1 MSDVTMRA
9 EELRQSAAAKVRAGY
24 LEEALTI
31 YDAAIAA
38 ADDDELRELITV
50 NKADALIALERSGPE
65 VQALPSIVMRR
76 RNTRNVYLAA
86 YALVF
91 KYRLENEMKR
101 AGFYAEL
108 ALKCAEEADETL
120 WKIGA
125 LNELGSIHEIDS
137 KFPEAIECFD
147 RAIHLIEQL
156 DDPSAHRLSYGI
168 ALENLGCSKILN
180 DDYREGIAIVERSIT
195 EMESP
200 THVAEA
206 YIDLCYGYLAIEQF
220 EKARHY
226 GEAGLEIATESRQI
240 RNAHYLLGEVY
251 YKLDDLDTAEFH
263 FDELARFYPEFRN
276 LKSLLFAIDLRSMV
290 NLKL

>member
-1 MSDVTMRA
+1 MRA
-9 EELRQSAAAKVRAGY
+9 EELRQAAAAKVRAGQ
-24 LEEALTI
+24 LEEALGA
-31 YDAAIAA
+31 YDAALAA

-50 NKADALIALERSGPE
+50 NKADALIALERGGPE
-65 VQALPSIVMRR
+65 VQALASIVMRR
-76 RNTRNVYLAA
+76 RSTRNVYLAA

-91 KYRLENEMKR
+91 KYRLENELKR
-101 AGFYAEL
+101 ASFYAEL
-108 ALKCAEEADETL
+108 ALKCAEDADEAV

-137 KFPEAIECFD
+137 QFPEAIECFD
-147 RAIHLIEQL
+147 RAITLIEQL
-156 DDPSAHRLSYGI
+156 DDPSQHRLTYGI

-180 DDYREGIAIVERSIT
+180 DEYRDGIAIVLRSIA

-206 YIDLCYGYLAIEQF
+206 YIDLCYGYLGLEELEQ
-220 EKARHY
+220 ARHY
-226 GEAGLEIATESRQI
+226 GEAGLELATEARQI

-251 YKLDDLDTAEFH
+251 YKLDDLDRAEFH

>member
-1 MSDVTMRA
+1 MSESMRA
-9 EELRQSAAAKVRAGY
+9 EELRQEAAAKVRAGQ

-31 YDAAIAA
+31 YDAAIDA
-38 ADDDELRELITV
+38 ADDEELRELVTV

-65 VQALPSIVMRR
+65 VQALPAIVMRR
-76 RNTRNVYLAA
+76 RSPRNVYLAA

-91 KYRLENEMKR
+91 KYRLENELKR
-101 AGFYAEL
+101 ATFYAEL
-108 ALKCAEEADETL
+108 ALKCAEDADEAV

-125 LNELGSIHEIDS
+125 LNELGSIYEIDS
-137 KFPEAIECFD
+137 KFPQAIDCFD
-147 RAIHLIEQL
+147 RAIGMIEQL
-156 DDPSAHRLSYGI
+156 DDPSGHRLTYGI

-180 DDYREGIAIVERSIT
+180 DEYREGIAIVERSIT

-206 YIDLCYGYLAIEQF
+206 YIDLCYGYLGLEELDQ
-220 EKARHY
+220 ARHY
-226 GEAGLEIATESRQI
+226 GEAGLELATESRQI
-240 RNAHYLLGEVY
+240 RNAHYLLGEVF
-251 YKLDDLDTAEFH
+251 YKLDDLDRAEFH